1 MRKISQ
7 FFLASVAVVG
17 LVWVPA
23 ASAGTKYATNL
34 VPTSLTAP
42 NLSRKSKV
50 RVKGNGEVTVI
61 LKKVQD
67 SGGRVTTDQSWSG
80 VSPMITGDEYFVI
93 LKATFVADGTPFHI
107 SVPVELQNGAG
118 AATISI
124 AALFAMVPPGV
135 VRSVEATGADVYG
148 PLGEDKAAGCEA
160 AIFASLGIIL
170 FPDPALNPN
179 PCLGGTK
186 IGVAGIL
193 IP

>member
-1 MRKISQ
+1 MRKMGQ
-7 FFLASVAVVG
+7 LFLASVAVFG

-23 ASAGTKYATNL
+23 ASAGTKYGTNL

-50 RVKGNGEVTVI
+50 KVKDSGEVTVT

-80 VSPMITGDEYFVI
+80 ISPTITGDEYFVI

-107 SVPVELQNGAG
+107 SVPVELLNGAG
-118 AATISI
+118 AATISV
-124 AALFAMVPPGV
+124 AALFAMIPPGV
-135 VRSVEATGADVYG
+135 VKSIEATGADVYG
-148 PLGEDKAAGCEA
+148 PLGAEKAADCQE

-170 FPDPALNPN
+170 APDPEENPN

-193 IP
+193 VP